1 MNVVHYCP
9 YCGDEDL
16 WPGEGLGMW
25 RCRSCTRT
33 FTVRRQTAKETN
45 HDPHRPSHT

>member
-16 WPGEGLGMW
+16 WPQAGHGTW
-25 RCRSCTRT
+25 RCRACTRT
-33 FTVRRQTAKETN
+33 FAVRIVKDQEQQ
-45 HDPHRPSHT
+45 

>member
-16 WPGEGLGMW
+16 WPEEERSTW
-25 RCRSCTRT
+25 RCRACTRM
-33 FTVRRQTAKETN
+33 FTVRIVKHKEQQ
-45 HDPHRPSHT
+45 